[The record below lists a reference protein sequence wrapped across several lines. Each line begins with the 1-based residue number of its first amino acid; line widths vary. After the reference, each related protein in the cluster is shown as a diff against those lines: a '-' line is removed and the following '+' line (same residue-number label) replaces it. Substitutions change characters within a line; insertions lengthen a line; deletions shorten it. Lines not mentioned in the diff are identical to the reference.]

1 MIRKATISSMVTFVL
16 RLGLIVDHVKFT
28 ILITYRYKYPE
39 WYIFLMVI
47 PKLVQCPICGH
58 IWTPRVPRPRYC
70 ARCRRYLEY
79 LKVQIDPSLDKWERL
94 PDPGLIPRQVLKT
107 CTICGREVPRG
118 INLSSRFY
126 CRYCVYKLLDEDVFY
141 EPLM

>member
-1 MIRKATISSMVTFVL
+1 MA
-16 RLGLIVDHVKFT
+16 
-28 ILITYRYKYPE
+28 
-39 WYIFLMVI
+39 I

-79 LKVQIDPSLDKWERL
+79 LKVQIDPALDKWERRA
-94 PDPGLIPRQVLKT
+94 DPGLIRRQVLKT
-107 CTICGREVPRG
+107 CTICGREVARG

-126 CRYCVYKLLDEDVFY
+126 CRYCVYKLLDEDAFY
-141 EPLM
+141 EPL